1 MRLAHHLVAVE
12 GGNAAIE
19 VEVGADRLRPGGC
32 PLGTIEEAAGVAGDP
47 LVPVVFGEHAVG
59 DGHPST
65 MGGGVVTGQ
74 TGAGAAGRLG
84 SMSAIG
90 TLELGRDGSAE
101 AVVQALTAFAE
112 GDARV
117 VVVEASADAD
127 LGAWP
132 GERVRWLWRDY
143 PLPVVFAFEG
153 WLAGAEA
160 AFALGCDLRVCGEAA
175 VFALDASTD
184 DLTRARVRT
193 LLGLE
198 GGGRPPP
205 NVHGGGGAGGGAR
218 VAGGCGGE
226 RRGGGARGGGSGGGA
241 GADRDAAGQGG
252 GLAGARSA
260 PRTGLR
266 FETDL
271 TLLLQAT
278 KDRAEG
284 VRAFL
289 EKRPPTSLGNN
300 E

>member
-1 MRLAHHLVAVE
+1 
-12 GGNAAIE
+12 
-19 VEVGADRLRPGGC
+19 
-32 PLGTIEEAAGVAGDP
+32 
-47 LVPVVFGEHAVG
+47 
-59 DGHPST
+59 
-65 MGGGVVTGQ
+65 
-74 TGAGAAGRLG
+74 
-84 SMSAIG
+84 MSAIG

-198 GGGRPPP
+198 GEAARPRTFTAGEALEAGL
-205 NVHGGGGAGGGAR
+205 VSRVGA
-218 VAGGCGGE
+218 AGSAGE
-226 RRGGGARGGGSGGGA
+226 VARG
-241 GADRDAAGQGG
+241 AAEAVAARGPIATRLAKEAVWR
-252 GLAGARSA
+252 GLDQPLEQA
-260 PRTGLR
+260 LR

-289 EKRPPTSLGNN
+289 EKRPPDFTGD
-300 E
+300 